1 MCCSI
6 DEIYHLFLWDY
17 QLSNEE
23 NENKAQKGIEAA
35 KQIQNLFLFMQ
46 PIVVPPEKSKSVWE
60 PCAKVVAMRS
70 DEELRPFIF
79 KLLEWIEDPNWPG
92 ALIIYERLTQM
103 PYAAIEPAL
112 QFSRNEA
119 QRTNNSGWLAML
131 DDLSEDLVNGQN
143 SWTF

>member
-1 MCCSI
+1 MHYGI
-6 DEIYHLFLWDY
+6 DEIYQLFMWDN
-17 QLSNEE
+17 QLSIEE
-23 NENKAQKGIEAA
+23 NEINEQEGIDAA
-35 KQIQNLFLFMQ
+35 KQIQNLFPFMQ

-79 KLLEWIEDPNWPG
+79 NLLEWIEDPNWPG

-112 QFSRNEA
+112 QFSRKQA
-119 QRTNNSGWLAML
+119 QQRNNSGWLAML
-131 DDLSEDLVNGQN
+131 DDLSKDLINGQN
-143 SWTF
+143 SWTL

>member
-1 MCCSI
+1 MHYGI
-6 DEIYHLFLWDY
+6 DEIYQLFMWDN
-17 QLSNEE
+17 QLSVEE
-23 NENKAQKGIEAA
+23 NEINELKGIDAA
-35 KQIQNLFLFMQ
+35 KQIQNLFPFMR

-79 KLLEWIEDPNWPG
+79 KLLEWVEDPNWPG

-112 QFSRNEA
+112 QFSRKQA
-119 QRTNNSGWLAML
+119 QQRNNSGWLAML
-131 DDLSEDLVNGQN
+131 DDLSKDLINGQN
-143 SWTF
+143 SWKL